1 MNINVV
7 LQGKLNE
14 YARRG
19 NDKPTAIYLGG
30 REHRAL
36 YMEMERHAT
45 KPQQIASYPP
55 RAKWCGLSVYRV
67 DDEHH
72 IAFA

>member
-1 MNINVV
+1 MNINEV
-7 LQGKLNE
+7 LWAKLT
-14 YARRG
+14 RHTKICRP
-19 NDKPTAIYLGG
+19 DPVAIYLGN

-36 YMEMERHAT
+36 EMEMARHLTA
-45 KPQQIASYPP
+45 PQQIASYPP
-55 RAKWCGLSVYRV
+55 RSKWNGLSVYRV